1 VFLAYI
7 RWVHRPTRDG
17 SEDVHAA
24 GKRVSTDDQ
33 LKNGRR
39 QLDDILAAA
48 SPWRIEKLETEA
60 VIEASLF
67 VSSCTMKG

>member
-1 VFLAYI
+1 VTVAYI

-24 GKRVSTDDQ
+24 GKRVSTDGQ

-48 SPWRIEKLETEA
+48 RPCRIEKLDTEA
-60 VIEASLF
+60 VIDASLL
-67 VSSCTMKG
+67 VRPCIV